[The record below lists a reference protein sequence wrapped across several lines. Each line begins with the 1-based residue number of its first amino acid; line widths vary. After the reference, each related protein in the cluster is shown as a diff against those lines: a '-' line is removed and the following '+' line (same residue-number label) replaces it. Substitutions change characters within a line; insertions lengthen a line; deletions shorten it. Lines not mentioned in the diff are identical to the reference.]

1 LKKSSKKD
9 FPRIEETDMD
19 AQALAYETYEISPRF
34 RKTVEDRIARLERD
48 AAADELVLADLQNEE
63 HQHRH
68 RRLVAIQRAEA
79 LRMRLFL
86 DRARTRLPRPL
97 IAL

>member
-1 LKKSSKKD
+1 MTA
-9 FPRIEETDMD
+9 RCA
-19 AQALAYETYEISPRF
+19 AQEGFEISPRF
-34 RKTVEDRIARLERD
+34 RQTVEERIARLERD
-48 AAADELVLADLQNEE
+48 ADYDEAQLSRLDDIDHIRRQM
-63 HQHRH
+63 
-68 RRLVAIQRAEA
+68 RLVAVERAEG